1 MSTVQLAQ
9 IKSDSK
15 TSANQSELRIGQ
27 LRIPLPNRFPISQ
40 ERNALK
46 PAGVKDPLPGEVAV
60 QARLAPPEMVKKLLT
75 QEDALKS
82 MAKFL
87 SKETTAD
94 AVRMLYLAFKGG
106 AVINRPEDLK
116 TILDLQFL
124 AGLDIITV
132 QHSLDISLDDYEA
145 QLKFA
150 DRWADERG
158 VDKPIMPIIQASDN
172 KETAGK
178 LLALVERQEPSMIGF
193 DLRGGFYYHALRGIE
208 EFKKRKPEIWVHAF
222 QTPPKVRFGR
232 GLLTCSEGMILPM
245 FGIDSF
251 NRWIVPPP
259 PTPLT
264 KEVINVFDRKGWGSM
279 KKKDYEAIR
288 KNTTNCNCAVCQGKD
303 LEPFYEGKVLD
314 VLAKAKVH
322 DHLAQRQELETA
334 RESIKKGQFLSL
346 LNTKEYPREFLKQ
359 IPNGPATSKA
369 EK

>member
-9 IKSDSK
+9 IKPDDK
-15 TSANQSELRIGQ
+15 TSANQSELRIGP
-27 LRIPLPNRFPISQ
+27 LRVALPNRFPISQ

-60 QARLAPPEMVKKLLT
+60 IARLAPPETVKKILT

-82 MAKFL
+82 MAKFF
-87 SKETTAD
+87 SRETAAD

-106 AVINRPEDLK
+106 ATINQTQDLK
-116 TILDLQFL
+116 TILDLQYL

-132 QHSLDISLDDYEA
+132 QHSLDISLEDYDS
-145 QLKFA
+145 QLNFA
-150 DRWADERG
+150 ERWLDERG
-158 VDKPIMPIIQASDN
+158 VNKPIMPIIQASDN

-178 LLALVERQEPSMIGF
+178 LLSLVEKHEPSMIGF
-193 DLRGGFYYHALRGIE
+193 DLRGGFYYHALRVME
-208 EFKKRKPEIWVHAF
+208 EFKKRKPEIWIHAF

-245 FGIDSF
+245 FGIDSYS
-251 NRWIVPPP
+251 RWIVPPP

-303 LEPFYEGKVLD
+303 LEPFYDGKVLD
-314 VLAKAKVH
+314 VLARAKVH

-359 IPNGPATSKA
+359 IPNSPGTTKQ

>member
-9 IKSDSK
+9 IKIDSK
-15 TSANQSELRIGQ
+15 TSAIQSELRIGH
-27 LRIPLPNRFPISQ
+27 LRIPLPNRFPISP

-46 PAGVKDPLPGEVAV
+46 PAGVKEPLPGEVAV
-60 QARLAPPEMVKKLLT
+60 LARLAPPETVKKILT
-75 QEDALKS
+75 QEEALKS
-82 MAKFL
+82 MARFL

-106 AVINRPEDLK
+106 AVINQTQDLK
-116 TILDLQFL
+116 TILDLQYL

-132 QHSLDISLDDYEA
+132 QHSLNISLDDYESH
-145 QLKFA
+145 LHFA
-150 DRWADERG
+150 ERWADERG

-172 KETAGK
+172 KETAAK
-178 LLALVERQEPSMIGF
+178 LLALVEKHEPLMIGF

-208 EFKKRKPEIWVHAF
+208 DFKKRKPEIWVHAF
-222 QTPPKVRFGR
+222 QTPPKIRFGR
-232 GLLTCSEGMILPM
+232 GLLTCSEGMVLPM

-251 NRWIVPPP
+251 SRWIVPPP

-264 KEVINVFDRKGWGSM
+264 KEVINVFDRKGWGSL

-288 KNTTNCNCAVCQGKD
+288 KNTTSCNCAVCQGKD

-314 VLAKAKVH
+314 VLARAKVH
-322 DHLAQRQELETA
+322 DHLSQRKELEAA
-334 RESIKKGQFLSL
+334 RDSIKKGEFLSL

-359 IPNGPATSKA
+359 IPKDEETTP
-369 EK
+369 

>member
-9 IKSDSK
+9 IKTDA
-15 TSANQSELRIGQ
+15 TTGAIQSELRIGT
-27 LRIPLPNRFPISQ
+27 LRIPLPNRFPISP

-60 QARLAPPEMVKKLLT
+60 LARLAPPETVKKILT

-82 MAKFL
+82 MARFL
-87 SKETTAD
+87 SKETAPD
-94 AVRMLYLAFKGG
+94 AVRLLYLAFKGG
-106 AVINRPEDLK
+106 AVINQTQDLK
-116 TILDLQFL
+116 TILDLQYL

-132 QHSLDISLDDYEA
+132 QHSLDITLDDYES
-145 QLKFA
+145 QLHFA
-150 DRWADERG
+150 ERWADERG

-172 KETAGK
+172 KETAAK
-178 LLALVERQEPSMIGF
+178 LLALVEKHEPSMLGF

-222 QTPPKVRFGR
+222 QTPPKIRFGR

-251 NRWIVPPP
+251 SRWIVPPP

-264 KEVINVFDRKGWGSM
+264 KEVINVFDRKGWGSL

-288 KNTTNCNCAVCQGKD
+288 KNTTSCNCAVCQGKD

-322 DHLAQRQELETA
+322 DHLAQRKELETA

-359 IPNGPATSKA
+359 IPKSDETSRPKD
-369 EK
+369 